1 MFFVYKCTI
10 NYPLKFILLQARYV
24 LITFNIVLVILFN
37 RFTNLLLRQL

>member
-1 MFFVYKCTI
+1 MFFVYEFMI

-24 LITFNIVLVILFN
+24 QITFKIVLVILFY